1 MNNLDVKGRIFDIQ
15 KFSIHDGP
23 GIRTIVFLK
32 GCIFRC
38 QWCCNPE
45 SQNFDIENM
54 IVAGKNKVIGQDVTV
69 REVLEKIKQDRPY
82 YKRSGGGITLS
93 GGECM
98 CQPEFA
104 KALLHECKEIGI
116 STAIETT
123 AGVDS
128 DIVKYIIPEVDT
140 VLMDIKHISP
150 EKHKKFTGR
159 DNKIILENAKIISES
174 DSDLI
179 IRVPVIPNF
188 NHTAEEIREI
198 ARFAKT
204 LKGVTRLHLLP
215 YHRMGQDKYTGL
227 NRPYILEGIN
237 TLSSEHMDMLL
248 DVVLKEDLKGQI
260 GG

>member
-1 MNNLDVKGRIFDIQ
+1 MSNLDVKGRIFDIQ

-32 GCIFRC
+32 GCILRC

-45 SQNFDIENM
+45 SQRFDIENM
-54 IVAGKNKVIGQDVTV
+54 IVAGKNKIIGQDVTV
-69 REVLEKIKQDRPY
+69 REVLEKIKQDRAY
-82 YKRSGGGITLS
+82 YKRSSGGITLS

-104 KALLHECKEIGI
+104 KALLHECNEIGI

-123 AGVDS
+123 AAVDS

-140 VLMDIKHISP
+140 VLMDIKHTNS

-159 DNKIILENAKIISES
+159 DNKVILENAKIIAES

-179 IRVPVIPNF
+179 IRVPVIPTF
-188 NHTAEEIREI
+188 NHTKEEIRDI

-227 NRPYILEGIN
+227 DRNYILDGVE
-237 TLSSEHMDMLL
+237 TLSSDYMDMLL
-248 DVVLKEDLKGQI
+248 EVVLNEGFRGQI

>member
-140 VLMDIKHISP
+140 VLMDIKHTSP

-179 IRVPVIPNF
+179 IRVPVIPTF
-188 NHTAEEIREI
+188 NHTAGEIRDI

-204 LKGVTRLHLLP
+204 LKGVNRLHLLP
-215 YHRMGQDKYTGL
+215 YHRMGQDKYIGL
-227 NRPYILEGIN
+227 NRSYILEGIN
-237 TLSSEHMDMLL
+237 ILGSEHMDMLL
-248 DVVLKEDLKGQI
+248 DVVLKEGLKGQI

>member
-54 IVAGKNKVIGQDVTV
+54 IVAGKNKVIGQDITV

-123 AGVDS
+123 AGVDP
-128 DIVKYIIPEVDT
+128 DIVRYIIPEVDT
-140 VLMDIKHISP
+140 VLMDIKHISS

-159 DNKIILENAKIISES
+159 DNKTILENAKIIAESE
-174 DSDLI
+174 SDLI
-179 IRVPVIPNF
+179 IRVPVIPTF
-188 NHTAEEIREI
+188 NHTTEEIRDI

-227 NRPYILEGIN
+227 NRPYILEGIS

-248 DVVLKEDLKGQI
+248 EIVLKEGLKGQI